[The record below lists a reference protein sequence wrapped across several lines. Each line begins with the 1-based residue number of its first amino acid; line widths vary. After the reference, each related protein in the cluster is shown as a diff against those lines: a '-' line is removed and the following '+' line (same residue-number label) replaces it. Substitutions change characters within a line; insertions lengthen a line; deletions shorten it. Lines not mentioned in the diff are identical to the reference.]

1 MQSVLDA
8 AWDLFFALD
17 TTVLRKF
24 TICPDIQAQE
34 TPDISN
40 IWFTIVVLDPWR

>member
-1 MQSVLDA
+1 MTTGRYAVRLDI

-24 TICPDIQAQE
+24 AIHSDIQAEE
-34 TPDISN
+34 TPDPLTFLMSG
-40 IWFTIVVLDPWR
+40 LL